1 MVDRY
6 RQVPVAVVGVGALL
20 PGEPGGGGYWR
31 TLVRG
36 RDLMV
41 DVPPTRWLVED
52 HYDPDPLARDKT
64 YARRGAFLPA
74 VDFDPAAYGV
84 PPRTIESTDS
94 SQLLAL
100 LVAEQVLGDLAAT
113 SEPDRERVSVVL
125 GAGGTPL
132 MIQVGG
138 RAQRPVWVKALREC
152 GVAEPLVQEVC
163 ERISGHYPEWREA
176 TFPGGLAN
184 VIAGRIANRFD
195 FHGTNHVTDAACASS
210 FAALSTAVAEL
221 SLGRAD
227 LVLSGGVDTYNN
239 IEMYLC
245 FSKTP
250 ALSPT
255 GDCRPFAADADG
267 TMLGE
272 GVAMYAL
279 KRLEDAERDC
289 DHVYA
294 VIRGIGTSSDGRG
307 SAIYTPTPQGQA
319 RALRRAY
326 QEAGYGPDTVELVE
340 AHGTG
345 TKAGDAA
352 EVAALR
358 EVFAESGRDDEQWC
372 ALGSVKS
379 QIGHTKATAGAA
391 GLLKAVFALHHRVLP
406 PSIKVERPNPELDLD
421 RGPFHLNTAARPW
434 VRPADHPRRASVSSF
449 GFGGTNFHVT
459 LEEYTPSGAS
469 FARRAPRARAV
480 PTELVLVSAP
490 TASALVGW
498 SPDPS
503 RPLADLARDSQRAF
517 DPGQRARLAVVAAD
531 TAELVDKLARVAAV
545 LDRRPDTSFSLPG
558 GVHCAVGEPRPGRI
572 AFLFPGQG
580 SQHVNMGADL
590 AMHSATA
597 QAVWDELGP
606 CRFDG
611 RALHRVVFP
620 PPAFTDDRRAAQH
633 DLLTATEW
641 AQPALAAAEAALL
654 AVLRGLGLEPDHL
667 AGHSFGELTA
677 LHAAG
682 VLDAA
687 SLLRLA
693 RARGEAMRD
702 AAADTPGAMTA
713 VTATRAEVDT
723 VLDSCGG
730 GIWLANHNTPD
741 QFVLSGTTAAIEAAE
756 GKCAAQGIAT
766 RRLDASTAFHSPL
779 VAAAARRLERV
790 LGDLEIREPR
800 IPVHGNQDAA
810 PYPTDPAAVRNR
822 IAGHL
827 VAPVLFDRQVEA
839 LHEAGVRTFVEVGPG
854 TALTGLVERVL
865 GDREHAAVAVQPR
878 GRDGVTG
885 LHDALGRLAVRGVPL
900 DFDELWRGYDQRTAP
915 ADTPAPTLTVP
926 IDGGN
931 RGLRYPPEGGA
942 AALPAPNPP
951 REETPVT
958 PQQPVPPPAPFT
970 VPLPAA
976 GPAADSGWLA
986 AIESAQRH
994 TAEAHTAVHRM
1005 LVESHQDFLRAS
1017 EATFAAL
1024 LTAQG
1029 AGTAA
1034 PPTPTAPVPAPVPPA
1049 VEPAVAFT
1057 MPPAPTSA
1065 PAPASGTAPAVGSSP
1080 PPDIVLGSLSPE
1092 ETADL
1097 VLSVVADRTGYPV
1110 EVLDLDMELEA
1121 DLGIDSIKRVEILAS
1136 FRDRVGELAEADIA
1150 ELGALRTLR
1159 EVIDRINGM
1168 AVAGDAV
1175 DAVSWRAVEPT
1186 TDHEALGA
1194 DTREATRLAVRVV
1207 PVPAPDLALAGVAGG
1222 SFAVLDGGS
1231 GLADEVA
1238 AELDRHGVAARVADR
1253 VPDDATGVVHLA
1265 GLAAVGSP
1273 AEALARQ
1280 REVFTAARAVAERF
1294 TTGGGV
1300 FVTVQDTGGDFGV
1313 RADRPERAWLGGVAA
1328 LARTAAAEWP
1338 AASVKAIDCERGD
1351 RSAGA
1356 VAAAIVAELLRGGGT
1371 PAVGLR
1377 ADGTRL
1383 VPTAVPA
1390 PVAPGAEAR
1399 ITADSVVVAT
1409 GGGRGVTAAALRRL
1423 AGTHRPKLVLIGRT
1437 EPADEPPGLADAVD
1451 EAALVRAL
1459 AGQDDG
1465 STAPREL
1472 ARRARRI
1479 LAAREVR
1486 ATLDALERA
1495 GSPVRYLAV
1504 DVRDEDA
1511 LADAL
1516 AGVRRDWGPIT
1527 GLVHGAGVVADKRIA
1542 DKTDEQ
1548 YDRVLDT
1555 KVGGLRALLAATRTD
1570 PLDLVV
1576 LFSSVVAATG
1586 NPGQADYA
1594 AANEVLNHVASA
1606 ERAARPDALVRA
1618 IAWGPWDGGMVTPA
1632 LARHFDAAGVPLLS
1646 ADAGAEAFTRELAA
1660 GGEDTRVVVVAS
1672 PDLPAPPA
1680 APAEARVTAA
1690 THPHLVGLD
1699 GLPPAQALSW
1709 LAGAAVDRR
1718 PGHRLVL
1725 RDFRVLGAAPL
1736 PRLDPGGHVFTAVR
1750 AGEHLEL
1757 RDDDQVPVFSAE
1769 VDTTSDSGFA
1779 PVPDDVRDQSDDPRA
1794 PGWPRDRGPLDAA
1807 AVDGALRLAARWA
1820 ERELGGAAR
1829 LLGIAGVRADGPG
1842 HREVS
1847 RCVVHTGRP
1856 HGAGT
1861 RCDVV
1866 LLSDDGAPA
1875 VELLGV
1881 EFARRQG

>member
-20 PGEPGGGGYWR
+20 PGEPGSGGYWR
-31 TLVRG
+31 TLVHG

-41 DVPPTRWLVED
+41 EVPPTRWLVED

-64 YARRGAFLPA
+64 YAKRGAFLPA

-84 PPRTIESTDS
+84 PPRTIEATDS

-100 LVAEQVLGDLAAT
+100 LVAEQVLGDLAGT

-138 RAQRPVWVKALREC
+138 RSQRPVWVKALRES
-152 GVAEPLVQEVC
+152 GVAEPLVQEIC

-210 FAALSTAVAEL
+210 FAALSTAVSEL

-239 IEMYLC
+239 VEMYLC

-250 ALSPT
+250 ALSLT

-345 TKAGDAA
+345 TRAGDAA
-352 EVAALR
+352 EFAALR

-406 PSIKVERPNPELDLD
+406 PSIKVERPNPELGLD
-421 RGPFHLNTAARPW
+421 GSPFHLNTAARPW
-434 VRPADHPRRASVSSF
+434 VRAADHPRRASVSSF

-459 LEEYTPSGAS
+459 LEEYAPSDAS

-480 PTELVLVSAP
+480 PTELVLISAP
-490 TASALVGW
+490 TARALTEW
-498 SPDPS
+498 TPDPS
-503 RPLADLARDSQRAF
+503 RPLADTARESQRAF
-517 DPGQRARLAVVAAD
+517 DPGERVRLAVVASD
-531 TAELVDKLARVAAV
+531 TTDLADKLAQVAAV
-545 LDRRPDTSFSLPG
+545 LDQRPDTSFSLPG
-558 GVHCAVGEPRPGRI
+558 GVHCATGEPRPGRI

-580 SQHVNMGADL
+580 SQHVGMGADL

-597 QAVWDELGP
+597 QAVWDELGS
-606 CRFDG
+606 CRFDD

-620 PPAFTDDRRAAQH
+620 PPAFTDDQRASQH

-641 AQPALAAAEAALL
+641 AQPALAVGESALL
-654 AVLRGLGLEPDHL
+654 AVLRGLGLEPDHV

-687 SLLRLA
+687 SLVRLA

-702 AAADTPGAMTA
+702 AAADAPGAMTA

-723 VLDSCGG
+723 VLESCGG
-730 GIWLANHNTPD
+730 GIWLANHNGPD
-741 QFVLSGTTAAIEAAE
+741 QFVLSGTTTAIEAAE
-756 GKCAAQGIAT
+756 GKCAAQGITT

-790 LGDLEIREPR
+790 LGELEIGEPR
-800 IPVHGNQDAA
+800 IPVHGNEDAA
-810 PYPTDPAAVRNR
+810 PYPTDPEVVRSR

-827 VAPVLFDRQVEA
+827 AAPVLFDRQVEA
-839 LHEAGVRTFVEVGPG
+839 LYEAGVRTFVEVGPG
-854 TALTGLVERVL
+854 TTLTGLVERIL
-865 GDREHAAVAVQPR
+865 ADREHAAVAVQPR

-900 DFDELWRGYDQRTAP
+900 DFDELWREYDQRTAH
-915 ADTPAPTLTVP
+915 ADTPTPALTVP

-958 PQQPVPPPAPFT
+958 PQQPVPPPASS
-970 VPLPAA
+970 LAA

-1029 AGTAA
+1029 VGNAA
-1034 PPTPTAPVPAPVPPA
+1034 SPTSTAPVPTVVPPVA
-1049 VEPAVAFT
+1049 EPAVAFT
-1057 MPPAPTSA
+1057 MPPAPTSV
-1065 PAPASGTAPAVGSSP
+1065 PAPVSAAESSSP
-1080 PPDIVLGSLSPE
+1080 PGIVLGSLSPE

-1136 FRDRVGELAEADIA
+1136 FRDQVGELAEGDIA

-1168 AVAGDAV
+1168 AVAGGAV
-1175 DAVSWRAVEPT
+1175 DAVSWQAVEPVA
-1186 TDHEALGA
+1186 DHVEPVADHKALGA
-1194 DTREATRLAVRVV
+1194 DPREATRLAVRMV
-1207 PVPAPDLALAGVAGG
+1207 PVPAPDLSLAGVGAA
-1222 SFAVLDGGS
+1222 SFVVLDGGS
-1231 GLADEVA
+1231 GLADEVV
-1238 AELDRHGVAARVADR
+1238 AELNRHGVTARVADR

-1280 REVFTAARAVAERF
+1280 REVFTAARVVAERF
-1294 TTGGGV
+1294 TTGRGV
-1300 FVTVQDTGGDFGV
+1300 FVTVQDTGGDFGT

-1338 AASVKAIDCERGD
+1338 TASVKAIDCERGD
-1351 RSAGA
+1351 RSTEA

-1399 ITADSVVVAT
+1399 ITEDSVVVAT

-1423 AGTHRPKLVLIGRT
+1423 AETHRPKLVLIGRT
-1437 EPADEPPGLADAVD
+1437 EPADEPPGLADAAD
-1451 EAALVRAL
+1451 EAALTRAL

-1465 STAPREL
+1465 TTAPKEL

-1486 ATLDALERA
+1486 ATLAALERA

-1511 LADAL
+1511 LTDAL
-1516 AGVRRDWGPIT
+1516 AGVRREWGPIT
-1527 GLVHGAGVVADKRIA
+1527 GLVHGAGVVADKRIV
-1542 DKTDEQ
+1542 DKTDAQ
-1548 YDRVLDT
+1548 YDHVLDT

-1586 NPGQADYA
+1586 NPGQSDYA

-1606 ERAARPDALVRA
+1606 EQAERPDALVRA

-1632 LARHFDAAGVPLLS
+1632 LARHFDAAGVPLL
-1646 ADAGAEAFTRELAA
+1646 ATDAGAEAFTRELAA
-1660 GGEDTRVVVVAS
+1660 GGDDTRVVVVAS

-1680 APAEARVTAA
+1680 APAEARVTGA

-1699 GLPPAQALSW
+1699 GLPPAQALTW
-1709 LAGAAVDRR
+1709 LAGAAVDRH
-1718 PGHRLVL
+1718 PGHRLAL
-1725 RDFRVLGAAPL
+1725 RDFRVLGGVPL
-1736 PRLDPGGHVFTAVR
+1736 SRLDLGGHVFTAVR
-1750 AGEHLEL
+1750 AGDHLEL
-1757 RDDDQVPVFSAE
+1757 RDDDHVPVFSAE
-1769 VDTTSDSGFA
+1769 VATTSDSGFA
-1779 PVPDDVRDQSDDPRA
+1779 PVPDDVREQSDDPRT
-1794 PGWPRDRGPLDAA
+1794 PGWPRDLGPLDAA

-1820 ERELGGAAR
+1820 ESELDGAAR
-1829 LLGIAGVRADGPG
+1829 LLGIAEIRADGPG
-1842 HREVS
+1842 RRKVS

-1866 LLSDDGAPA
+1866 LLSDDGAPV